1 MRSAST
7 FRLALLALAAA
18 LPRHAVAT
26 IYYVSNSG
34 SDTAPGTAAAAPW
47 ATVARV
53 NAAAFHPG
61 DTVLFACGSTWR
73 ETLSFHVSGTAAAPI
88 TYAAYGVC
96 TGTSKPIFSGA
107 DNLSA
112 WTGEPQSGVFSAPL
126 AAPPARVFARNL
138 HLVPAPTRAD
148 LAPGSF
154 FYAATTHR
162 LYVRLRGDAAPSL
175 ANPVEVAIRPTAG
188 VGSGVSFLIIRDLV
202 FLKAARNGLQFT
214 GSLTRHRI
222 EGVEAHNNVGG
233 GISYQA
239 DTGEAQNDVT
249 IHGCRTSSNGIL
261 GVYKGNG
268 GTGFIVDGCT
278 STYDS
283 WDPTQGQYT
292 SALRFISDGTTDAN
306 RVTFSAMRNNQVDHS
321 GWDRATGKMTAIGD
335 KEQGSGIWCDT
346 CGDGTEVTGNT
357 VSDSAHNGLEIEW
370 TGTTGPVFA
379 INNLI
384 TGSQSYGFLLS
395 RRSHGAIIANN
406 TAEGNFINCAVQG
419 EFGGGETAV
428 GMVGNVFENNL
439 CSSRVLNSAG
449 SVAIFRWGGENN
461 PKGEG
466 SGNILRNNSFGDP
479 AATKG
484 SWIVFGDGQKLT
496 SYAALASVAGAS
508 LSGVTVPSPGAP
520 LSGFA
525 DPALTQHLPACL
537 TDGSG
542 RIRIRI
548 GACPSRPS
556 QAGP

>member
-7 FRLALLALAAA
+7 FRLALLALAVA
-18 LPRHAVAT
+18 LPPHAVAT
-26 IYYVSNSG
+26 LYYVSNSG
-34 SDTAPGTAAAAPW
+34 SDTAPGTDAVAPW

-53 NAAAFHPG
+53 NAAALHPG

-73 ETLSFHVSGTAAAPI
+73 ETLIFHASGTAAVPV

-96 TGTSKPIFSGA
+96 TGPNKPIFSGA

-126 AAPPARVFARNL
+126 AGPPGRVFAGEL
-138 HLVPAPTRAD
+138 HLIPAPSKAN

-154 FYAATTHR
+154 FYATTTHR
-162 LYVRLRGDAAPSL
+162 LYVRLHVDAAPSP
-175 ANPVEVAIRPTAG
+175 ANPVEVAIRSNAG
-188 VGSGVSFLIIRDLV
+188 VGSGVSFLVLRDLV

-214 GSLTRHRI
+214 GSLTGHRL

-239 DTGEAQNDVT
+239 STGEAQNDVT

-268 GTGFIVDGCT
+268 GTRFIVDGCT
-278 STYDS
+278 SSYDS

-292 SALRFISDGTTDAN
+292 SAVRFISDGTTDAN
-306 RVTFSAMRNNQVDHS
+306 RVTFSAIRNSHVDHS
-321 GWDRATGKMTAIGD
+321 GWDRATETITAMGE

-346 CGDGTEVTGNT
+346 CGNGTEVTGNT

-370 TGTTGPVFA
+370 TGTTGSVFA
-379 INNLI
+379 IDNLI
-384 TGSQSYGFLLS
+384 TGSQSYGLLLS

-406 TAEGNFINCAVQG
+406 TADGNFVNCAVQG

-449 SVAIFRWGGENN
+449 SVAVFRWGGENN

-484 SWIVFGDGQKLT
+484 SWVVFGDGQKLA
-496 SYAALASVAGAS
+496 SYAALASVAGAT
-508 LSGVTVPSPGAP
+508 LSGVPLLSPGAP
-520 LSGFA
+520 LPGFD
-525 DPALTQHLPACL
+525 DPALTQHLPTCL
-537 TDGSG
+537 VTGSG
-542 RIRIRI
+542 RMRI
-548 GACPSRPS
+548 GACPGRPS
-556 QAGP
+556 QARR